1 MMAPPHRRR
10 RRRPFPFK
18 TFLRLAAVA
27 AAMVALISLSLPL
40 LLRADRLRP
49 QVARQLSSVTGRQVE
64 IGRLR
69 YSLLRGSLVAED
81 LKIADDPA
89 FRKALFLRAASVYFR
104 APLWTLLSS
113 GEPEASAVTF
123 EGASIILKQDTAAH
137 WNFNSLLEHVS
148 RSIPQ
153 ANSPAISVRGG
164 RIAVE
169 NSDGSE
175 SMALDNARFDLPSQ
189 PLHES
194 SGFTLSGSI
203 GAKGTLTV
211 DGKAGPL
218 EFEGGMPILPLSA
231 LISVKKADLARLNRP
246 GAPASLG
253 GTVSLNASLESDGRI
268 VHVNGQVSTTKL
280 RLAQHGSAAGDKL
293 DAVFAMHYDLRTG
306 AGVLDRGDLSLSKG
320 SAELTG
326 IFSMGR
332 EAPIADLTL
341 SLNGAPVTKLAQF
354 LPALGFPLPGRASM
368 EGGVVLGELK
378 LQGPVNAPAVSGSL
392 EVNDAKMNQFDIA
405 PRMSPIEDLNVGDL
419 GDSIEILSWKSS
431 IKSAPKGIALDHLD
445 VAISGLGE
453 LTGSGTIAPDCSLD
467 FTMSGTRGLTGPK
480 GLAIPF
486 TVQGTCS
493 DPVFRELP
501 RK

>member
-1 MMAPPHRRR
+1 MPLKRRTTEQDRLLAATAAPGRRMMAPPHRRR

-246 GAPASLG
+246 GAPASPVAPG
-253 GTVSLNASLESDGRI
+253 PAEPWARSTSWGR
-268 VHVNGQVSTTKL
+268 
-280 RLAQHGSAAGDKL
+280 RSATW
-293 DAVFAMHYDLRTG
+293 RTS
-306 AGVLDRGDLSLSKG
+306 RS
-320 SAELTG
+320 
-326 IFSMGR
+326 
-332 EAPIADLTL
+332 
-341 SLNGAPVTKLAQF
+341 
-354 LPALGFPLPGRASM
+354 
-368 EGGVVLGELK
+368 
-378 LQGPVNAPAVSGSL
+378 GP
-392 EVNDAKMNQFDIA
+392 
-405 PRMSPIEDLNVGDL
+405 
-419 GDSIEILSWKSS
+419 
-431 IKSAPKGIALDHLD
+431 
-445 VAISGLGE
+445 
-453 LTGSGTIAPDCSLD
+453 
-467 FTMSGTRGLTGPK
+467 
-480 GLAIPF
+480 
-486 TVQGTCS
+486 
-493 DPVFRELP
+493 
-501 RK
+501 